1 MTTLTVIDLKD
12 LLRKKNLPTTGSKTD
27 LVKRLLEAGVLPEE
41 LRRTDCTP
49 DEIDSDELPEGA
61 RAQTVI
67 PTLREVELLRKERD
81 LTARET
87 ELLRRELELLR
98 MAPRPDKDAFFQA
111 NIKKWQELKD
121 LVGEFDG
128 NNLDFERWEKQIKQL
143 LSSYDLDDHKAK
155 ALVCSRLSG
164 KALKWYHSRAD
175 CVELNS
181 NSLLQEL
188 KKMYGQ
194 RPDQL
199 SLRREFEARVWNA
212 GETFTDYLHDKVTLA
227 NRVPISDTEIISYI
241 IEGIPSQE

>member
-27 LVKRLLEAGVLPEE
+27 LVKRLLEAGVSPEE

-81 LTARET
+81 LAAREA

-98 MAPRPDKDAFFQA
+98 MAPRPDEGAFFQA

-128 NNLDFERWEKQIKQL
+128 NNLDF
-143 LSSYDLDDHKAK
+143 
-155 ALVCSRLSG
+155 
-164 KALKWYHSRAD
+164 
-175 CVELNS
+175 
-181 NSLLQEL
+181 
-188 KKMYGQ
+188 
-194 RPDQL
+194 
-199 SLRREFEARVWNA
+199 
-212 GETFTDYLHDKVTLA
+212 
-227 NRVPISDTEIISYI
+227 
-241 IEGIPSQE
+241 